1 MKRTG
6 KRENRINNKRLKHFI
21 AAVAGL
27 FAVFAGLVAIGS
39 LLKRKRP
46 RQDAQTDEEKETGQN
61 IREFSKVSEKE
72 IDSSLKKESESGS
85 DKGTEKAVTGKS
97 GSKHRKKSGKKT
109 DRQNSKKSQNNKNT
123 YSNNNSKIYYRKRL
137 KHSLMAAAAGILA
150 VSLIVVSVL
159 TRAIEAEA
167 AETFF
172 GIEKLRNQVAE
183 SDREYTILEIVPDRS
198 AAEIGYLFGGF
209 EPILS
214 EWDRDEMK
222 WRSWKEILCSFPTL
236 EERTKFIEDKKVE
249 LQAYYGSLELKDKF
263 PVEWGKGA
271 YEESETPQEGF
282 EKCEA
287 EGKERR
293 GWFVRFAEG
302 SGIAER
308 YRLLFGLRGSYSSVG
323 QQQGVVYYI
332 VADAVKVTPEM
343 AETLSPDTVIYRK
356 LGDGIFVDPQ
366 TWAEMLEKGINIVN
380 ETEETETETETKT
393 EEATTKEEGTTVETE
408 EETTEE
414 ETETVTLEEGTT
426 QEESSTVTDTEES
439 TGTEPAGTENPQE
452 PSSPESSEQGGT
464 DSGNT
469 EPGSPEQST
478 PSEESGS
485 PEQSTPSE
493 ESNSPV
499 SPAESD
505 NGENSGGA
513 GGDQNGEQP
522 EPENAASEITARTHV
537 WDRLSAEIADGA
549 SPETPENS
557 QSPEEGG
564 NVGDNSGAPAE
575 SGSTGGDA
583 GTPEESS
590 GAGTPEESGGAGG
603 STGTP
608 EESSSAGESTGTTEE
623 SGAGEGTSAPGESSG
638 TEVSTETETETET
651 ESGTK
656 AEPVTKVDSEIK
668 ADQAGEDSEEGGYY
682 IVTFTKVENY
692 GSLAADTQ
700 VYTVENIVADGSG
713 EYQFIENNDESA
725 DAQVYFF
732 DGIVVYCKNAFTNNE
747 WFKKYVLNMEESDYE
762 NFPVK
767 IITLTPEEL
776 NAMEQLPV
784 FDFLY
789 LNSGMRRTVI
799 SEVSNAV
806 NNAAGSIGDIG
817 HVGIGKGSVDGSNG
831 GAGGTGNTETNDGSD
846 NSDGTGDSGN
856 GDSTGNTGG
865 NGNGDSTGNTEG
877 NGNGDST
884 GNTEGNGNGDSTGNT
899 GDNGNGSGTGDGGNS
914 GNGGAENTGNGGT
927 SDDTG
932 STEAVE
938 SSDAAGSTETGE
950 TTDGIGND
958 GAGTEETTTEEP
970 TTEETNTGEG
980 GSGTAGGIGN
990 GNTGSTQVENDMEV
1004 QYAAGGCDLSEATAR
1019 RLFER
1024 IIADALPC
1032 LVDGGILYRSD
1043 ENDSTSVNTA
1053 QKNTW
1058 IFKLAAV
1065 MCQESLTVWL
1075 EENTSGISGVSVE
1088 KLLEEMVEDDD
1099 YNFTTEQVYCKFGE
1113 SIINSDFFTPTIYK
1127 EGGEIE
1133 QGFQNVLDEIE
1144 LENLFRASDT
1154 SGNYGPLPTNVSQ
1167 AEALRHIINYKN
1179 RRSVETK
1186 KHIKVLEIQPA
1197 KVDQSELTLEQLQK
1211 WAPGVETLDITVM
1224 TTAEF
1229 IGKIEKLNETY
1240 DLIYIGTSQDHLNN
1254 RYWADRWLPAGQK
1267 YFGKPD
1273 PKNEAHSVSAG
1284 TVFNDVDMNGLI
1296 YYNVGD
1302 LRAVSMS
1309 LAGLLDTEYYGNS
1322 RSNKLYYYNFVRYG
1336 GNDITL
1342 EKENALRSFLDGSY
1356 PIIVAD
1362 DFIEQ
1367 PATVFSNVAYKGYRV
1382 NLTTG
1387 EYKSV
1392 SELKKLGIMAA
1403 DIASIKVKDGYE
1415 VTAYSGENFTGNSRS
1430 FTAGVEDLKAVIGSV
1445 ASLKIIKSET
1455 EEPIRAVDG
1464 DHIDNCTY
1472 LYDFVANAIEE
1483 KYTNFYAWSDLQNGS
1498 ELFKFYLNRPKVSLI
1513 QTAANG
1519 AKEEGSDIYYISAGA
1534 NGRYG
1539 LEYHFTIQNEGAAS
1553 MNTRYQCKLYIDVNS
1568 DGKYSGQEEVADIQ
1582 LTQGGSIVSANDLYA
1597 GREYVLTRSVP
1608 PGYKGLLP
1616 WKVEITQ
1623 VDNVNIYTSMSGYT
1637 KLQGMEKERLNI
1649 IQIGRDKLTDVNW
1662 TGGNNEVLFDL
1673 GKEIRTKGTV
1683 YNTLVY
1689 GGTIDGVYYKGIADE
1704 FEIDVTFKTIKEFE
1718 TEFYKNPDYLK
1729 DYNMLILGF
1738 SDIYGDFAGDATT
1751 GPMGAVVD
1759 FINSGKSVLFAHDT
1773 TSFFNYPKSAG
1784 SYPASNDVGIP
1795 WRDNLRD
1802 MRRHNDY
1809 HNAYSLN
1816 RYVRGLVGM
1825 DRYGI
1830 LSQPVLQK
1838 GNVLYEGTDAYNQA
1852 VSSKKDVAYKP
1863 KSGKKE
1869 TVPQVQGYTYL
1880 TISAKDYDAN
1890 NTGVEKRSFNRWEL
1904 DMSKTAD
1911 WSWTNTFRNIRYDTV
1926 TYKNGTTDNGEIVN
1940 PYNGEIDNL
1949 YVTQVNKGQ
1958 ITEYPYK
1965 LKETFDVAE
1974 THGQY
1979 YELDYTADDDGD
1991 GQSDL
1996 VVWYCLGKRGGTTET
2011 VYSQSPND
2019 VRNNYYIYNKGNVTY
2034 TGMGHSAAHQLKY
2047 TVEEAKLFINTMIA
2061 SYQAGVK
2068 PPYISVLEK
2077 GLPDA
2082 REIKT
2087 MYRYYDD
2094 ANGIS
2099 LSDAATTETYEKIY
2113 FTVQDVNFVKGSR
2126 TIASHVFYETAGG
2139 SETITVGGVDIQVNR
2154 LADAMYNASD
2164 DSPVDANNLQSGGIY
2179 YIMVPKSVMQQ
2190 CESGLKLYFEAQST
2204 ITTSTTTAN
2213 VYVTDK
2219 IYAQLEVLKAYLFE
2233 LE

>member
-27 FAVFAGLVAIGS
+27 FAVFAGLMAIGS

-46 RQDAQTDEEKETGQN
+46 RQDAQTDGEKEAGQN
-61 IREFSKVSEKE
+61 IREFPKVSKKE
-72 IDSSLKKESESGS
+72 IDSSLKKEPERGSG
-85 DKGTEKAVTGKS
+85 KGTEKAGAGKS
-97 GSKHRKKSGKKT
+97 GSKRRKKSDKKT
-109 DRQNSKKSQNNKNT
+109 DKQKV
-123 YSNNNSKIYYRKRL
+123 YYRKRL

-150 VSLIVVSVL
+150 VSLVVVSVL
-159 TRAIEAEA
+159 TRSIEAEA

-183 SDREYTILEIVPDRS
+183 SEREYTILEIVPDRS

-308 YRLLFGLRGSYSSVG
+308 YRLLFGLRGAYSSVG

-366 TWAEMLEKGINIVN
+366 TWAEMLEEGISIVN
-380 ETEETETETETKT
+380 ETEETETETKT
-393 EEATTKEEGTTVETE
+393 EEATTKGEGTTVGTE
-408 EETTEE
+408 EETTKE

-426 QEESSTVTDTEES
+426 QEESSTATDTEEG
-439 TGTEPAGTENPQE
+439 TGTEPASTENPQE

-464 DSGNT
+464 DSGAT

-478 PSEESGS
+478 PSEESSS
-485 PEQSTPSE
+485 PAQSTPSE

-537 WDRLSAEIADGA
+537 WDRLSAEIPDGA
-549 SPETPENS
+549 SPETPEAP

-564 NVGDNSGAPAE
+564 NAGDHSGAPAE
-575 SGSTGGDA
+575 SGSTGGEA
-583 GTPEESS
+583 GTPGESS
-590 GAGTPEESGGAGG
+590 GTGTPEESGGAGG

-608 EESSSAGESTGTTEE
+608 EESSGAGESTGATEE
-623 SGAGEGTSAPGESSG
+623 NGTGEGASTPGESSG

-668 ADQAGEDSEEGGYY
+668 ADQAGEDSEEVGYY
-682 IVTFTKVENY
+682 IVSFTKVENY

-700 VYTVENIVADGSG
+700 VYTVANIVADGSG

-806 NNAAGSIGDIG
+806 NNAVGSIGDIG
-817 HVGIGKGSVDGSNG
+817 HVGIGKDSAGGSDTGSTNGNEGSTGGENSGGTGETGNG
-831 GAGGTGNTETNDGSD
+831 GAGGTGNTETNDGSE
-846 NSDGTGDSGN
+846 NSGGTGNS
-856 GDSTGNTGG
+856 
-865 NGNGDSTGNTEG
+865 
-877 NGNGDST
+877 
-884 GNTEGNGNGDSTGNT
+884 GNGDSTGNT
-899 GDNGNGSGTGDGGNS
+899 GDNGNGGNS
-914 GNGGAENTGNGGT
+914 DG
-927 SDDTG
+927 TG
-932 STEAVE
+932 STEADE

-950 TTDGIGND
+950 TTAGIGND
-958 GAGTEETTTEEP
+958 GAGTEETKTEEPTTEEP
-970 TTEETNTGEG
+970 TTEEPNTGEG
-980 GSGTAGGIGN
+980 GSGTEGGSGN
-990 GNTGSTQVENDMEV
+990 GSTQVENDMEV

-1043 ENDSTSVNTA
+1043 ENDSTAVNTA

-1099 YNFTTEQVYCKFGE
+1099 HNFTTEQVYCKFGE
-1113 SIINSDFFTPTIYK
+1113 SIINSDFFKPTIYK

-1211 WAPGVETLDITVM
+1211 WAPGVETMDITVM

-1273 PKNEAHSVSAG
+1273 PENEAHSVSAG

-1367 PATVFSNVAYKGYRV
+1367 PATVFSNAAYKGYRV

-1387 EYKSV
+1387 EYKSI

-1415 VTAYSGENFTGNSRS
+1415 VTAYSGENFTGNSRTY
-1430 FTAGVEDLKAVIGSV
+1430 TAGVEDIKAAIGSV

-1455 EEPIRAVDG
+1455 EEPMRAVDG

-1472 LYDFVANAIEE
+1472 LYDFVSNAIEE

-1513 QTAANG
+1513 QTTANG

-1649 IQIGRDKLTDVNW
+1649 IQIGRDKLTDVDW
-1662 TGGNNEVLFDL
+1662 TGGSNEVLFDL

-1683 YNTLVY
+1683 YNRLVY
-1689 GGTIDGVYYKGIADE
+1689 GGTIGGVYYKGIADE

-1773 TSFFNYPKSAG
+1773 TSFFNYPKAAG
-1784 SYPASNDVGIP
+1784 GHPASNDVGIP

-1809 HNAYSLN
+1809 HYAYSLN

-1830 LSQPVLQK
+1830 LSQPALQK

-1880 TISAKDYDAN
+1880 IINGKDYDAN
-1890 NTGVEKRSFNRWEL
+1890 NTGVEKQSFNRWEL

-1926 TYKNGTTDNGEIVN
+1926 TYKYGTTDNGEVVN

-1996 VVWYCLGKRGGTTET
+1996 VVWYCLGKRGGTAET

-2034 TGMGHSAAHQLKY
+2034 TGMGHSATHQLKY

-2126 TIASHVFYETAGG
+2126 AIASHVFYETAGG